1 MSMPKHFFLVRHGES
16 VGNVASNLAKQG
28 DLSHYTD
35 EFVTTP
41 GRTWRLTDKGQA
53 QALLIGDWLQQELVH
68 LRDHNRSTEDKPLAT
83 RHYVSPYIR
92 TRQTAGLMG
101 LEGETRPVEWYLNRT
116 IRERDWGDIDSIPK
130 EQFKNDPQYRLNAQK
145 MKTDPL
151 YWRPPGGE
159 SIQDVADNRVR
170 NFLETLHRE
179 SSDQLVV
186 AVTHGEFMK
195 ATRLVLERES
205 DEGFLEEERA
215 KRRRIHN
222 CQVIQY
228 TKSFDVA
235 GLEPNV
241 GSPRLQFTRTITPL
255 VEEGICEVTPWTR
268 IDFHRPTNEELL
280 LGL

>member
-1 MSMPKHFFLVRHGES
+1 MSMPRYLLLIRHGES
-16 VGNVASNLAKQG
+16 EGNLANNKAKQG
-28 DLSHYTD
+28 DLSSFTD

-41 GRTWRLTDKGQA
+41 GRTWRLTDMGEA
-53 QALLIGDWLQQELVH
+53 QARLIGTWVQQELER
-68 LRDHNRSTEDKPLAT
+68 LREHNLVSTEKPIAT
-83 RHYVSPYIR
+83 RHYVSPYVR

-101 LEGETRPVEWYLNRT
+101 LHEEPRKVEWYVNRT

-130 EQFKNDPQYRLNAQK
+130 QQFWDDPINALNAQK
-145 MKTDPL
+145 MKSDPL

-170 NFLETLHRE
+170 NFMDTLHRE
-179 SSDQLVV
+179 CSGQLVV

-195 ATRLVLERES
+195 ATRLVLERIS
-205 DEGFLEEERA
+205 DEQFMLDEYS
-215 KRRRIHN
+215 KLRRIQN

-228 TKSFDVA
+228 TQDSAVA
-235 GLEPNV
+235 GLPLSP

-255 VEEGICEVTPWTR
+255 VEEGKCVVTPWVS

-280 LGL
+280 AL